1 MFNKFIQKLKS
12 FNALPY
18 AILLIMSVILAQIAP
33 YNSAEIQS
41 FGLRA
46 VYWASILIVS
56 YGAWHII
63 EKTLAPRLN
72 WHYFF
77 VGSLCNFL
85 MTLPLFGFILLL
97 NLLFFNAHD
106 TWLGLFY
113 FWLQLTITSQ
123 SIYILIY
130 VVISQTI
137 KKGVDTQE
145 NYPPENTPHFLKN
158 IGGNLLYIKSE
169 DHYLRIQTTA
179 QSKLILYKI
188 SDAIKQLD
196 ESHIEGMVIH
206 RSHWVAK
213 SAIKSHKKDG
223 RKNLLILN
231 NDDQLPVSAAH
242 LKNLKTHGYI

>member
-1 MFNKFIQKLKS
+1 MRDKLIQKLKS

-18 AILLIMSVILAQIAP
+18 AIMFIMALILGQIAP
-33 YNSAEIQS
+33 YNSDEIQN
-41 FGLRA
+41 FGLRTG
-46 VYWASILIVS
+46 YWAAILIVS
-56 YGAWHII
+56 YMAWTII
-63 EKTLAPRLN
+63 EKFFAPRLN

-97 NLLFFNAHD
+97 NLIFFNLHN

-113 FWLQLTITSQ
+113 FWLQLAITCQ

-130 VVISQTI
+130 VIISQVVKT
-137 KKGVDTQE
+137 GVDNQK
-145 NYPPENTPHFLKN
+145 NCPPETTPHFLKN
-158 IGGNLLYIKSE
+158 IGGKLLYIKSE

-179 QSKLILYKI
+179 HSKLILYKI

-196 ESHIEGMVIH
+196 ESDIEGKLVH

-213 SAIKSHKKDG
+213 SAIESHVKNG
-223 RKNLLILN
+223 RKNLLKLTN
-231 NDDQLPVSAAH
+231 GDQLPISATY
-242 LKNLKTHGYI
+242 LKTLRSEGYI